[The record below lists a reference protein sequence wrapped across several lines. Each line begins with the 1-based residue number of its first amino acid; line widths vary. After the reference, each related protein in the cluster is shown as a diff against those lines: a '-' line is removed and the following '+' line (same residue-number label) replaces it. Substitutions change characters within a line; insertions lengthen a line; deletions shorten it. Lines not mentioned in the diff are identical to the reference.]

1 MRPFLVALVL
11 LLVPGPA
18 QATTALRLGPRDLA
32 ARARAIVE
40 GRVISTDSE
49 RTPDGKRIFT
59 RVRIR
64 VDEVWKGSPGREV
77 EVVLPGGVVGDYE
90 QIVQGMPRFGEDE
103 SVLVFLEDAS
113 ASTAYRV
120 VGLAQ
125 GKFTV
130 VEVPEQGKFAVPNLE
145 GLLLVDPR
153 SRAPVAPAIEVPTPL
168 HQLRRQLLAPE
179 VE

>member
-1 MRPFLVALVL
+1 SKRIVGPPGGPGCSTEIEVLQRRAPHSRRKSFLAAAAKENPMRPFLVALVL

-103 SVLVFLEDAS
+103 SVLVFLEDAP

-120 VGLAQ
+120 VG
-125 GKFTV
+125 
-130 VEVPEQGKFAVPNLE
+130 
-145 GLLLVDPR
+145 
-153 SRAPVAPAIEVPTPL
+153 
-168 HQLRRQLLAPE
+168 
-179 VE
+179 

>member
-1 MRPFLVALVL
+1 MRSFVVVLVL
-11 LLVPGPA
+11 LLAPGLA
-18 QATTALRLGPRDLA
+18 EATTALRLEPRDLA
-32 ARARAIVE
+32 ARSRAIVE
-40 GRVISTDSE
+40 GRVISTASE

-64 VDEVWKGSPGREV
+64 VDEVWKGTPDREV
-77 EVVLPGGVVGDYE
+77 EVVLPGGAVGDFE

-103 SVLVFLEDAS
+103 RVLVFLEDAP
-113 ASTAYRV
+113 AWAAYRV

-130 VEVPEQGKFAVPNLE
+130 VEVAEEGKFAVPNLE
-145 GLLLVDPR
+145 GLLLVDPK
-153 SRAPVAPAIEVPTPL
+153 SRAPVEPAIGGPTPL
-168 HQLRRQLLAPE
+168 HRLRRQVLAPE